1 MYLMPV
7 LFAWI
12 AVTVVLIGLILYRS
26 RVTLNEE
33 DQIFLDAAETHL
45 AEEQRQIVAKAERIS
60 KPLHVFGWLS
70 GGLALVLIVLVVQ
83 DALKR
88 F

>member
-1 MYLMPV
+1 MLMPV

-12 AVTVVLIGLILYRS
+12 AVTVILIGLVLYRG
-26 RVTLNEE
+26 RITLNEE
-33 DQIFLDAAETHL
+33 DQIFLDTAEAHL
-45 AEEQRQIVAKAERIS
+45 AEEQRQIVAKAERIT
-60 KPLHVFGWLS
+60 KPIHAFGWLS
-70 GGLALVLIVLVVQ
+70 GGLALVLVVLLVQ

>member
-1 MYLMPV
+1 MMMPI

-12 AVTVVLIGLILYRS
+12 AVTVVLIGLVLYRG
-26 RVTLNEE
+26 RITLNEE

-45 AEEQRQIVAKAERIS
+45 AEEQRQIVAKAERIT
-60 KPLHVFGWLS
+60 KPIHAFGWLS
-70 GGLALVLIVLVVQ
+70 GGLLLALVVLLVQ
-83 DALKR
+83 DAIRR

>member
-1 MYLMPV
+1 MMMPV

-12 AVTVVLIGLILYRS
+12 AVTVVLIGLVLYRGKI
-26 RVTLNEE
+26 TLNEE
-33 DQIFLDAAETHL
+33 DQIFLDAAESHL
-45 AEEQRQIVAKAERIS
+45 AEEQRQIVAKAERIT
-60 KPLHVFGWLS
+60 KPIHLFGWLS
-70 GGLALVLIVLVVQ
+70 GGLALVLVILLVQ